1 MDSKIFKAY
10 DIRGIYNSEM
20 NEDDAYLIAQAYV
33 QVFHP
38 KTVAL
43 GKDVRESGP
52 KLWVAAAT
60 GFIDAGVDVIDIGTV
75 STDMMYFATAYL
87 GVDGGI
93 SITASHN
100 PREYNGMKLVRK
112 GAIPISGETG
122 IQEIRV
128 IAEKGKKIHSTK
140 KGNITKQDI
149 MEAYVDH
156 CLSFIDPA
164 KVKQMTIV
172 ANANFGMAGVVVKQM
187 IKKASL
193 PLRLKELNFEPDGS
207 FPKGRPDPLVP
218 ENRGETSDLV
228 KKTSSDFAVAWDAD
242 ADRCFFFDEHGDFI
256 DGYYIVAL
264 LASIMLRGHKGEN
277 VIIDPRMIFAT
288 RKAIEEAGGKWVINK
303 VGHTFIKARMRK
315 ENAIFAGENSAHLYF
330 RDNYFCDNGM
340 IPFLIIAAELSAS
353 DKKLSE
359 LVKPWTDAV
368 KVSGEINFTVANVK
382 DVIASIEKQFADGQ
396 QDATDGLSVEYP
408 NARFNVRGS
417 NTEPLLRLN
426 VEAYTQ
432 ADMEALRDKVIA
444 HIKPFTA

>member
-10 DIRGIYNSEM
+10 DIRGIYPSEIS
-20 NEDDAYLIAQAYV
+20 EDDMYAIAQAYV
-33 QVFHP
+33 RVFRP
-38 KTVAL
+38 KTIAL

-122 IQEIRV
+122 IQEIRK
-128 IAEKGKKIHSTK
+128 IAEKGDKIHVDK
-140 KGNITKQDI
+140 KGNISKHDI
-149 MEAYVDH
+149 MDSYVDH
-156 CLSFIDPA
+156 CLSFIDPV
-164 KVKQMTIV
+164 KVQQMAIV
-172 ANANFGMAGVVVKQM
+172 ANANFGMAGVVAKKM
-187 IKKASL
+187 IEKARL
-193 PLRLKELNFEPDGS
+193 PLKLKELNFEPDGS

-218 ENRGETSDLV
+218 ENRGETSELV
-228 KKTSSDFAVAWDAD
+228 KKSGSDFAVAWDAD

-264 LASIMLRGHKGEN
+264 LASIMLRGHTGEN
-277 VIIDPRMIFAT
+277 VIIDPRMVFAT
-288 RKAIEEAGGKWVINK
+288 RKAIEDAGGHWLVNK
-303 VGHTFIKARMRK
+303 VGHTFIKERMRK
-315 ENAIFAGENSAHLYF
+315 EDAIFAGENSAHLYF
-330 RDNYFCDNGM
+330 RDNYYCDNGM
-340 IPFLIIAAELSAS
+340 IPFLLICQELSES
-353 DKKLSE
+353 GKKISE
-359 LVKPWTDAV
+359 LVQPWTDAV
-368 KVSGEINFTVANVK
+368 KVSGEINFKVKNVN
-382 DVIASIEKQFADGQ
+382 DVIAEITKQYSDGT
-396 QDATDGLSVEYP
+396 QDMTDGLSVEYAH
-408 NARFNVRGS
+408 ARFNVRGS

-432 ADMEALRDKVIA
+432 ADMEVLRDKVSAAIQ
-444 HIKPFTA
+444 PFLV